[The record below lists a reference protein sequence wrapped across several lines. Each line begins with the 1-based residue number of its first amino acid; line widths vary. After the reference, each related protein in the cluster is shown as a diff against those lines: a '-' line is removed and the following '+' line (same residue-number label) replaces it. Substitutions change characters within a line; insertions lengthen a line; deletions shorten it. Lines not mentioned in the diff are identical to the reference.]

1 MVAATYPGVYIQE
14 VSSGVRTITG
24 VSTSTAMFIGRTER
38 GVMDKPT
45 RVFNY
50 SEFSRKFGTST
61 SASELATAVRLFF
74 ANGGTQA
81 YVMRIAKNATKAS
94 VTLKDIT
101 GTDDVLT
108 LTAREAGGR
117 GGELRVAV
125 DYNTPT
131 PDSTFN
137 LRVFRVDP
145 TSLQESELEVHSNL
159 TMEADTARYVVDI
172 LAQDSALV
180 TATNE
185 IGPSAEDG
193 YSMGSRVIT
202 GDAEAD
208 LALIIPNGSKLRLE
222 VDGVIVVPDPTI
234 EAGIISTELPVGCTF
249 SLVPVEAALTSLVK
263 ITKTGGTVRVLQS
276 GATSD
281 VATLLQMG
289 PALGGIEF
297 TSHAS
302 QRPAP
307 SGVFAGGYTNLGDI
321 AAFDQATYNSFGITV
336 AGTALTGFNLEV
348 TGAEQFYKGK
358 ASAFDSLLNVRE
370 KLNILASQFN
380 AKAQAISNFHW
391 RLEVQG
397 LYLVFRPTVGVAN
410 QGVATV
416 ITATDADFFHAANG
430 IDLPDANARS
440 YTVGAGGA
448 GGFQNLGVAGLEGDA
463 PEITHYAAAYDIID
477 REVDIFNLLILPR
490 DADIDD
496 PVRKD
501 FWGPAS
507 AFCQKRRAF
516 LLVDPPKT
524 WTSTADITGATISI
538 NTLRQGLVKDHSG
551 VYWPRVLA
559 PNEHGLIKPVDPSGA
574 VAGVM
579 ARIDASRGVFKAPA
593 GIEADIRAISGVER
607 QVSDPENGVTNA
619 LAVNT
624 IRVFPNGI
632 VSWGARTMDG
642 FDNSGN
648 DDYKYVPVRRLALLL
663 AESLQR
669 GLKFAVFEPNDEPLW
684 AQIRLA
690 AGSFMNGLFRQ
701 GAFQGQ
707 KKSDAYFVKVD
718 AETTTQNDINLGI
731 VNVIVGFAPLKPAEF
746 VVVQIQQLAGQIQT

>member
-1 MVAATYPGVYIQE
+1 
-14 VSSGVRTITG
+14 VRTITG

-38 GVMDKPT
+38 GVMNKPT
-45 RVFNY
+45 QVFNI
-50 SEFSRKFGTST
+50 SELSRKFGMST
-61 SASELATAVRLFF
+61 ANSELATAARLFF

-81 YVMRIAKNATKAS
+81 YIMRIASGAASAS
-94 VTLKDIT
+94 VTLKDVT
-101 GTDDVLT
+101 GANDVLT
-108 LTAREAGGR
+108 LTAREAGLR

-145 TSLQESELEVHSNL
+145 TTLQESELESHTNL
-159 TMEADTARYVVDI
+159 TMEPDTARYIVDI
-172 LAQDSALV
+172 VAQDSALV

-185 IGPSAEDG
+185 IGPSTDDG
-193 YSMGSRVIT
+193 YSIAARVIAGT
-202 GDAEAD
+202 GVSAD
-208 LALIIPNGSKLRLE
+208 IAVVVPDGSTLRLD
-222 VDGVIVVPDPTI
+222 VDGVIHNLVVNDGDIDAVLPAGCDY
-234 EAGIISTELPVGCTF
+234 EAVT
-249 SLVPVEAALTSLVK
+249 VEAATTFLVK
-263 ITKTGGTVRVLQS
+263 IKRTTDGSVRVLPS
-276 GATSD
+276 GGTSD

-289 PALGGIEF
+289 PSRGGIEV
-297 TSHAS
+297 TRYSS

-307 SGVFAGGYTNLGDI
+307 SGIVADGYTNI
-321 AAFDQATYNSFGITV
+321 AKIAVLLQATYDGFSITV
-336 AGTALTGFNLEV
+336 AGTALTGLSVV
-348 TGAEQFYKGK
+348 TGGTKFYDGL
-358 ASAFDSLLNVRE
+358 ASAVPSLLNVRE
-370 KLNILASQFN
+370 KLTILASQFN
-380 AKAQAISNFHW
+380 TKAQNTANFHW

-397 LYLVFRPTVGVAN
+397 LRLVFRPSAGQAN
-410 QGVATV
+410 QGNGTA
-416 ITATDADFFHAANG
+416 ITSTPTAFLDDTNGLVVENDNTRYYSLNITGTGDFQTG
-430 IDLPDANARS
+430 VDGSD
-440 YTVGAGGA
+440 GGA
-448 GGFQNLGVAGLEGDA
+448 PGL
-463 PEITHYAAAYDIID
+463 PQYAAAYDIID

-490 DADIDD
+490 DADVDD

-501 FWGPAS
+501 LWGPAS
-507 AFCQKRRAF
+507 IFCQKRRAF

-524 WTSTADITGATISI
+524 WHSTADITGATINI
-538 NTLRQGLVKDHSG
+538 TTLRQGLIKDHSG
-551 VYWPRVLA
+551 VYWPRLLVA
-559 PNEHGLIKPVDPSGA
+559 NEFGLIKPVDPSGA
-574 VAGVM
+574 IAGVM
-579 ARIDASRGVFKAPA
+579 ARIDGSRGIFKAPA

-607 QVSDPENGVTNA
+607 QVSDPENGEINA
-619 LAVNT
+619 IAVNA
-624 IRVFPNGI
+624 IRIFAGGI

-648 DDYKYVPVRRLALLL
+648 DDYKYVPIRRLALFL

-731 VNVIVGFAPLKPAEF
+731 VNVVVGFAPLKPAEF
-746 VVVQIQQLAGQIQT
+746 VVVQIQQIAGQIQT

>member
-1 MVAATYPGVYIQE
+1 MVAVTYPGVYVQE

-61 SASELATAVRLFF
+61 STSELATSVRLFF

-81 YVMRIAKNATKAS
+81 YVMRIAKNATNAS
-94 VTLKDIT
+94 VTLKDAT

-145 TSLQESELEVHSNL
+145 TTLQESELEVHSNL

-185 IGPSAEDG
+185 IGPSTDDG
-193 YSMGSRVIT
+193 YSIGARVISGT
-202 GDAEAD
+202 GISAD
-208 LALIIPNGSKLRLE
+208 IAAVVPNGSTLRLA
-222 VDGVIVVPDPTI
+222 VDGDIHNLVVDGGDIDAVLPPGCDY
-234 EAGIISTELPVGCTF
+234 EAVTVVAATTF
-249 SLVPVEAALTSLVK
+249 LVK
-263 ITKTGGTVRVLQS
+263 IKRTTAGSVRVLQS
-276 GATSD
+276 GGASD

-321 AAFDQATYNSFGITV
+321 AAFDQATYNGFGVTV

-348 TGAEQFYKGK
+348 TGADPFYKGK
-358 ASAFDSLLNVRE
+358 ASAVDSLLNVRE

-380 AKAQAISNFHW
+380 AKAQVISNFHW
-391 RLEVQG
+391 RLEIQG

-430 IDLPDANARS
+430 IVPPVANARS

-448 GGFQNLGVAGLEGDA
+448 GGFQHLGVVGLEGDA
-463 PEITHYAAAYDIID
+463 PDLTTYAAAYDIID

-490 DADIDD
+490 DTDIDD

-507 AFCQKRRAF
+507 AFCLKRRAF

-524 WTSTADITGATISI
+524 WASTADITGAAISI
-538 NTLRQGLVKDHSG
+538 STLRQGLVKDHSG

-574 VAGVM
+574 IAGVM

>member
-1 MVAATYPGVYIQE
+1 MVALTYPGVYVQE

-38 GVMDKPT
+38 GVMNKPT

-50 SEFSRKFGTST
+50 SDFSRRFGAST
-61 SASELATAVRLFF
+61 TNSELATSARLFF

-81 YVMRIAKNATKAS
+81 YIMRIASGADSAS
-94 VTLKDIT
+94 VTLKDAT
-101 GTDDVLT
+101 GTNNVLT
-108 LTAREAGGR
+108 LTAREAGVR
-117 GGELRVAV
+117 GGELRLAV

-137 LRVFRVDP
+137 LRVFRVDS
-145 TSLQESELEVHSNL
+145 TTLQESELEAHTNL
-159 TMEADTARYVVDI
+159 TMEPATARYVVDI
-172 LAQDSALV
+172 VAQDSALV

-185 IGPSAEDG
+185 IGASTDDG
-193 YSMGSRVIT
+193 YSIGGRVIAGT
-202 GDAEAD
+202 GVSANIAVVVPD
-208 LALIIPNGSKLRLE
+208 GSTLRLD
-222 VDGVIVVPDPTI
+222 VDGVIHNLVVDDGDI
-234 EAGIISTELPVGCTF
+234 DAVLPVGCDYEAVT
-249 SLVPVEAALTSLVK
+249 VEAGTTFLVK
-263 ITKTGGTVRVLQS
+263 IKRTTNGSVRVLQS
-276 GATSD
+276 GGTSD
-281 VATLLQMG
+281 VATLLHLG
-289 PALGGIEF
+289 PSRGGIEV
-297 TSHAS
+297 TSYSS

-307 SGVFAGGYTNLGDI
+307 SGIVAEGYTNL
-321 AAFDQATYNSFGITV
+321 AKVAVLVQATYAAFSITV
-336 AGTALTGFNLEV
+336 AGTALTGFSVV
-348 TGAEQFYKGK
+348 TDGTKFYDGL
-358 ASAFDSLLNVRE
+358 ASTAPSLLNVRE
-370 KLNILASQFN
+370 KLTILATQFN
-380 AKAQAISNFHW
+380 TKAQNTANFHW

-397 LYLVFRPTVGVAN
+397 LRLVFRPSAGQAN
-410 QGVATV
+410 QGNGAA
-416 ITATDADFFHAANG
+416 ITSTPAALLEAANG
-430 IDLPDANARS
+430 FVLANGNARYYS
-440 YTVGAGGA
+440 LNGSAAGD
-448 GGFQNLGVAGLEGDA
+448 FQTGTDGDEGTFPGLED
-463 PEITHYAAAYDIID
+463 YAAAYEIID
-477 REVDIFNLLILPR
+477 REVDIFNLLVLPR
-490 DADIDD
+490 DAGIDD
-496 PVRKD
+496 PIRKD
-501 FWGPAS
+501 IWGPAS

-524 WTSTADITGATISI
+524 WHSPADITGATISI

-551 VYWPRVLA
+551 VYWPRLLA

-574 VAGVM
+574 IAGMM
-579 ARIDASRGVFKAPA
+579 ARIDSSRGIFKAPA
-593 GIEADIRAISGVER
+593 GIEADIRAISGIER

-648 DDYKYVPVRRLALLL
+648 DDYKYVPIRRLALFLG
-663 AESLQR
+663 ESLQR

-690 AGSFMNGLFRQ
+690 AGAFMNGLFRQ

-731 VNVIVGFAPLKPAEF
+731 VNIIVGFAPLKPAEF
-746 VVVQIQQLAGQIQT
+746 VVVQIQQIAGQIQT